1 MINESISIYIYFLTY
16 YTKSFLW
23 IRATVNCPCF
33 FCIILTFVIIF
44 LRCGKSTYFQSHV
57 DNYICEDF
65 FSRLFLFN
73 CIQISKISSSPFYYR
88 FCFVMDMKCTKN
100 AFHKFSWKN
109 CFYFTKILFFSL
121 FLSRQ
126 IILAV
131 NGLFSKL
138 NF

>member
-1 MINESISIYIYFLTY
+1 MNRYPFIFT
-16 YTKSFLW
+16 FW
-23 IRATVNCPCF
+23 H
-33 FCIILTFVIIF
+33 IILKVFFGFVQLWTVLVF
-44 LRCGKSTYFQSHV
+44 LHNFNICNNFSSMRQIYLHV

-109 CFYFTKILFFSL
+109 CILFYQNNVFFL